1 MSVNEQEQ
9 EQEQGVPQ
17 ISEQG
22 MPQINEQLNAEIDD
36 TDEQVE
42 ATTDNGNNR
51 GRKAAMILVGAGL
64 VTVLGVFGMFHFI
77 EGFSVNSEN
86 EAEFAVAE
94 PPSTVGALPEAISEP
109 IPTLDVAKTN
119 NAPLDESDSEQY
131 ENSSAVDFKVSEPSI
146 NFTVSEPESISENEI
161 ATTPLNLVK
170 SESPNDVVSSAIS
183 KSELAQIVTLLQAQN
198 DLLTSINSQ
207 QKTIL
212 DQVNKNHVL
221 ASDQIEKSNI
231 LADGMKGLFK
241 GNESI
246 IRLVTEVGKSA
257 TKVSST
263 HRKVSSSTENR
274 SDRPKFV
281 AKAASVWGDEVKV
294 MVEKK
299 GGFYQNVQVGDEV
312 EGWTLLYVD
321 LKRKETKWGK
331 GDVKQV
337 LKYS

>member
-1 MSVNEQEQ
+1 MSVN

-22 MPQINEQLNAEIDD
+22 MPLINEQLNAEIDD
-36 TDEQVE
+36 TEEQVE
-42 ATTDNGNNR
+42 ATTDNVNNR
-51 GRKAAMILVGAGL
+51 GRKAAMVLVGAGL
-64 VTVLGVFGMFHFI
+64 VTVLGVFGIFHVI
-77 EGFSVNSEN
+77 DGFSVNSGN

-109 IPTLDVAKTN
+109 VPTVPTLDAAKTN
-119 NAPLDESDSEQY
+119 NAPLGESDSEQY
-131 ENSSAVDFKVSEPSI
+131 ENGSAVDFKVSEPSI
-146 NFTVSEPESISENEI
+146 NFTVSEPESINENEI
-161 ATTPLNLVK
+161 ATTQLNLVK
-170 SESPNDVVSSAIS
+170 SEAPNDVVSSAIS
-183 KSELAQIVTLLQAQN
+183 KTELAQIVTLLQAQN
-198 DLLTSINSQ
+198 DLLTSIDSQ

-212 DQVNKNHVL
+212 DQVNKNNDL

-246 IRLVTEVGKSA
+246 IRLITEVGKSA

-263 HRKVSSSTENR
+263 HRKVSSSTDNH

-312 EGWTLLYVD
+312 EGWTLLNVD